1 MPSKK
6 QRSAIIIR
14 TVDSLVQRKLLRP
27 SVGQAGQGGN
37 ILSAISRIRR
47 RPNPRPNQ
55 PTHLYKFI
63 QVLWPLAL
71 LFMFILCDNILTVFY
86 SSFQQT
92 QNQGLCQ

>member
-1 MPSKK
+1 MPSEK

-14 TVDSLVQRKLLRP
+14 TVDSLVQRELVRP
-27 SVGQAGQGGN
+27 SVGQADQRGA

-63 QVLWPLAL
+63 QVLHLAGKSAL
-71 LFMFILCDNILTVFY
+71 LY
-86 SSFQQT
+86 
-92 QNQGLCQ
+92 